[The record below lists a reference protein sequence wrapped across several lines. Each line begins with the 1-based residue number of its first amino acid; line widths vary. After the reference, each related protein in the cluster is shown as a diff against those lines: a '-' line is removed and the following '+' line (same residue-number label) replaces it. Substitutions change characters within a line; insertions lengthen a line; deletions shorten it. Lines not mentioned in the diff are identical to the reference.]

1 MNATTMGLTR
11 ASAERRFYGA
21 ITVAM
26 LVTVFVGFA
35 RSFFLRPLF
44 PAWPAPAEPVFYVH
58 GVVFTAWFLLLV
70 AQAQLV
76 RAGRT
81 DLHRG
86 LGAAGV
92 VLAAS
97 MVVLGVLGA
106 LVAAN
111 RPTGFVGVPVPP
123 LQFLIVPMLDM
134 VVFAAFFAT
143 AVVKRRESQSHKRWM
158 LLASTSVLTAAIAR
172 WPGVL
177 EYGPL
182 AFFAVT
188 DLFIVAL
195 AAWDLKSRG
204 RLHPAT
210 LVGGLVLIA
219 SQPLRLALAGTPA
232 WLAFAAWATALVA

>member
-1 MNATTMGLTR
+1 
-11 ASAERRFYGA
+11 
-21 ITVAM
+21 
-26 LVTVFVGFA
+26 
-35 RSFFLRPLF
+35 
-44 PAWPAPAEPVFYVH
+44 
-58 GVVFTAWFLLLV
+58 
-70 AQAQLV
+70 
-76 RAGRT
+76 
-81 DLHRG
+81 
-86 LGAAGV
+86 
-92 VLAAS
+92 
-97 MVVLGVLGA
+97 
-106 LVAAN
+106 
-111 RPTGFVGVPVPP
+111 
-123 LQFLIVPMLDM
+123 
-134 VVFAAFFAT
+134 VFAAFFAT

-158 LLASTSVLTAAIAR
+158 LLASISVLTAAIAR